1 MKSAA
6 AILSEAQ
13 ALPAEEREF
22 IAERLLAGLHSGR
35 EPGWHGAWTAELE
48 QRSADA
54 ETDFASWP
62 TAEDVLAAAQAKYA
76 KR

>member
-13 ALPAEEREF
+13 SLSAEEREF
-22 IAERLLAGLHSGR
+22 IAECLLAGLHTGR
-35 EPGWHGAWTAELE
+35 DPNWHEAWTAELE

-54 ETDFASWP
+54 EANFASWP
-62 TAEDVLAAAQAKYA
+62 TAEVVLAAAQAKHS